1 MILSRNEV
9 KEMIRCA
16 DLLSVWPKTPFQNGV
31 DRLANLN
38 FDFCEFD
45 L

>member
-31 DRLANLN
+31 GRLANLTY
-38 FDFCEFD
+38 EVAEK
-45 L
+45 